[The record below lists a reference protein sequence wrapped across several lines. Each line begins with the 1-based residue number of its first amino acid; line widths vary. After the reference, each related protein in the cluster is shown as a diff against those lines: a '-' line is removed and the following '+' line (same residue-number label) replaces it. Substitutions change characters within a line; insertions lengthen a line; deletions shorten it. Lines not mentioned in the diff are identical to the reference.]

1 MTEVTNQPSGDLSL
15 PELLASVREF
25 LANDVVPQ
33 LEGRSQFNT
42 RVANGVLGTVVREL
56 ASAEAMASLQQVAR
70 TQWGL
75 AQEVDPAQALAK
87 GLAERS
93 VTVDDALLAWL
104 RQYQLL
110 VCQVNNPKYPS
121 LAQAQQRWVEG
132 ADN

>member
-1 MTEVTNQPSGDLSL
+1 MTKTINPPSGDLSL
-15 PELLASVREF
+15 SELLASVREF

-56 ASAEAMASLQQVAR
+56 ASAEAMAKLQQVAR
-70 TQWGL
+70 KQWGL
-75 AQEVDPAQALAK
+75 TEEVDPAHALAK

-93 VTVDDALLAWL
+93 LFVDDALLAWL

-121 LAQAQQRWVEG
+121 LAQAQQRWAAR
-132 ADN
+132 ADS